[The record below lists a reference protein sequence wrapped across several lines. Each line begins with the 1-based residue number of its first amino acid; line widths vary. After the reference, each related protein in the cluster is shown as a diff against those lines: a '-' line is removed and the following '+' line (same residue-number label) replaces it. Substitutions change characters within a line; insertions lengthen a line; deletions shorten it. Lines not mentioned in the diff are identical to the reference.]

1 MYITE
6 YLSNDIKPGKI
17 NYSPNQLLEVI
28 EENKLN
34 HIPLFNGL
42 HFIGNISEEDLIE
55 LSLEDKA
62 EVDYSSYVENFFLSE
77 SSTLL
82 EAIQM
87 MYTNQTNVLP
97 IINEQSK
104 YLGIITE
111 SDIIKIFANFPF
123 VSSQGISMLV
133 SITEKDLSMTS
144 ISNIIESNNGK
155 ILGMMIVGNKEDSVY
170 VLLKFSSSNLLT
182 IGETFERYGYQVIQK
197 FYNDEKQ
204 ELLHSRYEQLLK
216 YMNT

>member
-6 YLSNDIKPGKI
+6 YLSNEIKPGKVSS
-17 NYSPNQLLEVI
+17 SPSQLLEVVQ
-28 EENKLN
+28 ENKLT
-34 HIPLFNGL
+34 HLPLFKGL
-42 HFIGNISEEDLIE
+42 DFVGNISEEDLIE
-55 LSLEDKA
+55 LSIDNEK
-62 EVDYSSYVENFFLSE
+62 VDYTSYVENFYLSE

-82 EAIQM
+82 DAIQM
-87 MYTNQTNVLP
+87 MYTNQANILP
-97 IINEQSK
+97 IINEQLR
-104 YLGIITE
+104 YVGCITE
-111 SDIIKIFANFPF
+111 TDIISTFANFPF
-123 VSSQGISMLV
+123 VASQGVSMLV
-133 SITEKDLSMTS
+133 SIAEKDLSMTA
-144 ISNIIESNNGK
+144 ISNIIEVNNGK

-204 ELLHSRYEQLLK
+204 ELLQSRYAQLLK

>member
-6 YLSNDIKPGKI
+6 YLSNEVKPGKVK
-17 NYSPNQLLEVI
+17 YTPSQLLEIVQ
-28 EENKLN
+28 EYKLT
-34 HIPLFNGL
+34 HLPLFDGL
-42 HFIGNISEEDLIE
+42 DFVGNISEEDLAE
-55 LSLEDKA
+55 LAIDNEK
-62 EVDYSSYVENFFLSE
+62 VDYTSYLENFFLSD

-82 EAIQM
+82 DAIQM
-87 MYTNQTNVLP
+87 MYTNQANILP

-104 YLGIITE
+104 YLGSITETDIITT
-111 SDIIKIFANFPF
+111 FANFPF
-123 VSSQGISMLV
+123 VSAEGVSMLV
-133 SITEKDLSMTS
+133 SIAENDLSMTA
-144 ISNIIESNNGK
+144 ISNIIEANNGK
-155 ILGMMIVGNKEDSVY
+155 IMGMMIVGYKDDNAY

-204 ELLHSRYEQLLK
+204 ELLQSRYAQLLK